1 MHNELFVTP
10 TDGMGLEGCIA
21 QTASGGIPARSGAV
35 AGKAEDVAMQQ
46 IGTDG
51 TLVAT
56 GSNMTVYNPFG
67 TAVRGSVYIL
77 CKRVDGVWIVDA
89 EDCS

>member
-1 MHNELFVTP
+1 MFNPSYPV

-21 QTASGGIPARSGAV
+21 RTATGGIPARSGLV

-46 IGTDG
+46 IGEDG
-51 TLVAT
+51 TLVPT
-56 GSNMTVYNPFG
+56 DSTMTVYNPFAS
-67 TAVRGSVYIL
+67 AVAGEVYIL

-89 EDCS
+89 EDCG